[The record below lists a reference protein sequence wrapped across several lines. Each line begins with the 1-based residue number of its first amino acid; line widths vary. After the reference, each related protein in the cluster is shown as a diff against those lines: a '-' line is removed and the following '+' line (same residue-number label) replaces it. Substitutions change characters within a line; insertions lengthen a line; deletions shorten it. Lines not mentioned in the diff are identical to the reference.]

1 MLIHPFTLPGLLDRG
16 GDGYISSLFFRF
28 FPSLSF
34 RQSHSLTHSSL
45 LLFLS
50 LLLLLDRRSRGMSDR
65 EIASL
70 SPSLLSPFLSPS
82 PSPAQ
87 PIAQDRHNGIRQL
100 GPKYPT
106 RPTDRQTGGRAWR
119 THRTT
124 SARPT
129 FSCNLFGR
137 ERKEGRSR
145 VERWSRSFLGNLGSF
160 MHWRVYSFLFTWK
173 KAFTKRTVHFHLVDK
188 DRQERVSASDAS
200 ASNEQLEARLVGAAT
215 GCPGTDG
222 LSAAAANLARPT
234 DCHKTMAFPLKSWGT
249 TPRPVSCQCRYE
261 FGLYS

>member
-1 MLIHPFTLPGLLDRG
+1 MLIHPFTLPGLLYRG
-16 GDGYISSLFFRF
+16 GDGYISFLFFRF

-100 GPKYPT
+100 GPKYPS
-106 RPTDRQTGGRAWR
+106 RPTDRQTGGHGGPIERPQHSLLFLAIYSAGKEKREGVGWKDGAVR
-119 THRTT
+119 SWVISDHSCIGASTHSSLLGRKRLLNVLFIFISSIRIAKREFRRLHRMSNWKLVW
-124 SARPT
+124 SAPPPAVLEPMDCRP
-129 FSCNLFGR
+129 R
-137 ERKEGRSR
+137 PPI
-145 VERWSRSFLGNLGSF
+145 WP
-160 MHWRVYSFLFTWK
+160 
-173 KAFTKRTVHFHLVDK
+173 
-188 DRQERVSASDAS
+188 DRQTV
-200 ASNEQLEARLVGAAT
+200 T
-215 GCPGTDG
+215 KPWPF
-222 LSAAAANLARPT
+222 LS
-234 DCHKTMAFPLKSWGT
+234 
-249 TPRPVSCQCRYE
+249 
-261 FGLYS
+261 